1 MNKLFAVV
9 LSLMLVLSTF
19 LTASAEENGLTLY
32 YPSYMQASEGE
43 TLMLAE
49 KPERIV
55 CLSNAALQILVRC
68 DIHPIAVT
76 SLSSSIT
83 YPDWVQELPQITV
96 SMNSLDIESIIAM
109 EPDLVIVGSYQ
120 RKPTGSSWQMQVSLF
135 TIPAKVRLLL
145 TTRQRKKQS
154 RLPAPLAA
162 MRLQRRSQR
171 NLLRLRRAQL
181 RTAKITPPSG

>member
-1 MNKLFAVV
+1 
-9 LSLMLVLSTF
+9 MLVLSTF

-83 YPDWVQELPQITV
+83 YPDWG
-96 SMNSLDIESIIAM
+96 A
-109 EPDLVIVGSYQ
+109 G
-120 RKPTGSSWQMQVSLF
+120 
-135 TIPAKVRLLL
+135 
-145 TTRQRKKQS
+145 
-154 RLPAPLAA
+154 AA
-162 MRLQRRSQR
+162 ADHRFHEQPGHRVHHCHGARS
-171 NLLRLRRAQL
+171 
-181 RTAKITPPSG
+181 GHCG